1 MITTKGAANKL
12 GLSRRWIQQLAKEG
26 KLPTL
31 KIGRD
36 YLIEEKDLDF
46 VKNLTRGRPIGRP
59 IKK

>member
-26 KLPTL
+26 KLPAL

-36 YLIEEKDLDF
+36 YLIKEKDLYL
-46 VKNLTRGRPIGRP
+46 VKNLTRGRPI
-59 IKK
+59 KK